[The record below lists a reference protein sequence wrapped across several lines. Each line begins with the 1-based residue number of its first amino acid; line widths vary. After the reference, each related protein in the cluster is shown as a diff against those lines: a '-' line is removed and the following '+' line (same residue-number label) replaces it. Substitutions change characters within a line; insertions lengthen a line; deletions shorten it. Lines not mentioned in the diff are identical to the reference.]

1 MAYWI
6 DNADSYICSACGYE
20 CNNPNK
26 LQNGPGRC
34 PICNTIMYVEPERK
48 IGFVF
53 AMEEEAEPYK
63 ELLKGNNNVVIAVSG
78 VGRTNAA
85 LTTVE
90 LISKGVY
97 LIINIG
103 TCGSTIQSKNTWFA
117 PNKFYDGDFDLS
129 AFGKH
134 TKDPLGVNSEDDFTD
149 VIPIYTY
156 SHFVQDAEPNRLIDM
171 ESYDIVA
178 VCRHFNIPCL
188 VYKVVSDNADS
199 NSHENFD
206 NVANDV
212 SKRTAEEILEDV
224 KVRLGG
230 MDETYII

>member
-1 MAYWI
+1 M
-6 DNADSYICSACGYE
+6 

-34 PICNTIMYVEPERK
+34 PICNTIMYVEAERK

-103 TCGSTIQSKNTWFA
+103 TCGSTIKSKNTWFI

-129 AFGKH
+129 EFGKH
-134 TKDPLGVNSEDDFTD
+134 TKDPLGVNSEDDSTE
-149 VIPIYTY
+149 VIPIYTH
-156 SHFVQDAEPNRLIDM
+156 SRFVQDAEPNRLIDR

-188 VYKVVSDNADS
+188 VYKVVSDN
-199 NSHENFD
+199 
-206 NVANDV
+206 V

-224 KVRLGG
+224 RARLEVR
-230 MDETYII
+230 TN